1 MFQIVD
7 DIVTNILGVVI
18 GAYITWFAMKYQ
30 LNRDI
35 EKEERL
41 LQNKLEFYIK
51 EQRIILQELETI
63 DLTYIEN
70 TKS

>member
-30 LNRDI
+30 LKRDI

-51 EQRIILQELETI
+51 EQRIILQ
-63 DLTYIEN
+63 
-70 TKS
+70 